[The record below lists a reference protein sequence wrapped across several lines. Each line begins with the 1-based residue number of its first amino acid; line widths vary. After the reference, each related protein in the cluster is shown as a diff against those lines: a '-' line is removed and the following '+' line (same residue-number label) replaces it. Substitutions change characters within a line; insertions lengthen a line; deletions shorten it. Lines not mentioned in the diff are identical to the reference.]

1 MDHDVI
7 HPPDRRLIICTQRAP
22 GATPAAS
29 FLNELAHMTIVL
41 IYAAKTMQ
49 YISAILVGTHF
60 DPQKL
65 FFFLF
70 HLFANEA

>member
-1 MDHDVI
+1 
-7 HPPDRRLIICTQRAP
+7 
-22 GATPAAS
+22 
-29 FLNELAHMTIVL
+29 MTIVL